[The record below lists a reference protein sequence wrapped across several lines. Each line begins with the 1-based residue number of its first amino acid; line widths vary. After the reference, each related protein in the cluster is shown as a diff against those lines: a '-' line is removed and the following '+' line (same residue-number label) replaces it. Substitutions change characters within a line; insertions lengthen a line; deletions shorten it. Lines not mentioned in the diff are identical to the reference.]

1 MDTVEKFFK
10 ALADTTRLRIL
21 KLLEHGELCV
31 CDLTAALEM
40 TQPNISFHLS
50 TLKATGLITDRKS
63 GRWSYYSLDLTDMM
77 SRVVVPTAL
86 GRLDGVVYEADG
98 ERLRVHLDKKE
109 CCKVP
114 VIGLA
119 GRPTNKSRFMD
130 ADD

>member
-1 MDTVEKFFK
+1 MEKYFK

-21 KLLEHGELCV
+21 KLLERGELCV
-31 CDLTAALEM
+31 CELTAGLDM

-50 TLKATGLITDRKS
+50 TLKAAGLITDRKT
-63 GRWSYYSLDLTDMM
+63 GRWSYYTLDLSDML
-77 SRVVVPTAL
+77 SRVVVPTTL
-86 GRLDGVVYEADG
+86 ERLSGSIYEEDD
-98 ERLRVHLDKKE
+98 ERLRRYLDKKK

-130 ADD
+130 ADE